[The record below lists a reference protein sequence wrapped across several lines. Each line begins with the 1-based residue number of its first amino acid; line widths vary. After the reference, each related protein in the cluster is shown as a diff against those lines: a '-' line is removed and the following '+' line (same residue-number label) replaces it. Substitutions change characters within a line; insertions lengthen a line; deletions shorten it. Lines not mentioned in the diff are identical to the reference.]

1 MAGLLGDIYS
11 YGNTLKRKVNGLLAD
26 PAGTAQQ
33 FVGQLGDDTNAQ
45 INNMLVGYGMFGNK
59 SVLADPK
66 QVQQARNALADYGAQ
81 TGIAGM
87 FVGKGSKTW
96 DAINAKK
103 AEELAAK
110 GVDPRKIWQETGTWK
125 GPDGMWRQEIPDNA
139 ASIKNDLLPTIDIR
153 GKSYP
158 DFKVQD
164 ALDHQGLF
172 EAYPSVKGIQQS
184 ISNDGKFGGT
194 YRDGSDWISLDQRY
208 QVNVPS
214 EAQQR
219 IRDAASN
226 AQTEFYNNPRVK
238 RYDGLLNSIAD
249 KHGFGDRMDKT
260 INKFG
265 GEIER
270 QREALGK
277 ASANAFESTVVN
289 PSGFRLSPAAKSTQ
303 LHELQHAIQQREGF
317 SSGGSPESMQ
327 SLVNEYSQTK
337 QKFEQALKQSLN
349 DADPIAAANAAQ
361 ERQFYGLKLGG
372 MSDIKGADANELYRR
387 LAGEAEAR
395 ATQARLPLDAAQRR
409 ALFPEDSYDVPVNQ
423 LIIRGLLGQ

>member
-125 GPDGMWRQEIPDNA
+125 GPDGMWRQEVDDSGA
-139 ASIKNDLLPTIDIR
+139 RMDAHSIRYLESAQAINPLKT
-153 GKSYP
+153 GKLSDVLTHRKAYGAYP
-158 DFKVQD
+158 DAQD
-164 ALDHQGLF
+164 IGVDF
-172 EAYPSVKGIQQS
+172 AYKG
-184 ISNDGKFGGT
+184 KGGA
-194 YRDGSDWISLDQRY
+194 Y
-208 QVNVPS
+208 
-214 EAQQR
+214 
-219 IRDAASN
+219 
-226 AQTEFYNNPRVK
+226 
-238 RYDGLLNSIAD
+238 
-249 KHGFGDRMDKT
+249 
-260 INKFG
+260 
-265 GEIER
+265 
-270 QREALGK
+270 
-277 ASANAFESTVVN
+277 
-289 PSGFRLSPAAKSTQ
+289 AAKTEWGDPEQIAIGTAADSRSTA

-317 SSGGSPESMQ
+317 ARGGSP
-327 SLVNEYSQTK
+327 
-337 QKFEQALKQSLN
+337 N
-349 DADPIAAANAAQ
+349 DAELMPFIRKMYADNIDSFGG
-361 ERQFYGLKLGG
+361 ESHELLK
-372 MSDIKGADANELYRR
+372 MAKHRAYQN

-395 ATQARLPLDAAQRR
+395 ATQARIPLDAAQRR

>member
-125 GPDGMWRQEIPDNA
+125 GPDGMWRQEIDDSA
-139 ASIKNDLLPTIDIR
+139 ANLRSPNQLADLAGQYKQRQTDIKQLIKDS
-153 GKSYP
+153 KSYP
-158 DFKVQD
+158 DLFPKELTQAQKYLRSESKGYEP
-164 ALDHQGLF
+164 ALNEVFGLHGVGERGTKAKYAYDHKDFLN
-172 EAYPSVKGIQQS
+172 AYPDIGEEVVIRQGGVDGNYIGSYVKNQ
-184 ISNDGKFGGT
+184 
-194 YRDGSDWISLDQRY
+194 LD
-208 QVNVPS
+208 VN
-214 EAQQR
+214 R
-219 IRDAASN
+219 AASSQPGGIN
-226 AQTEFYNNPRVK
+226 STTAHEF
-238 RYDGLLNSIAD
+238 
-249 KHGFGDRMDKT
+249 
-260 INKFG
+260 
-265 GEIER
+265 
-270 QREALGK
+270 
-277 ASANAFESTVVN
+277 
-289 PSGFRLSPAAKSTQ
+289 
-303 LHELQHAIQQREGF
+303 QHAIQGREGF
-317 SSGGSPESMQ
+317 AGGGNMQDETMRLISDAVENFEVSGLSRAEAIAK
-327 SLVNEYSQTK
+327 VNADAK
-337 QKFEQALKQSLN
+337 RLN
-349 DADPIAAANAAQ
+349 D
-361 ERQFYGLKLGG
+361 LGRENY
-372 MSDIKGADANELYRR
+372 KR

-395 ATQARLPLDAAQRR
+395 ATQARLPLNALQRR